1 MRQKRKDVILIIIL
15 IAVIF
20 AILIYS
26 GTTDSVKIISS
37 EKEKVT
43 FNQRERALIREKR
56 QSRCGLTNVCPIL
69 IQGFWRTI

>member
-43 FNQRERALIREKR
+43 FNQRERALMRER